1 MTNNKLGKLATKKAA
16 EVCQNFCLG
25 ETAKK
30 LLTPELTAEAY
41 LQLLMQQQQYLD
53 AVRVLAY
60 GLPATDAIRW
70 ACSCARQHAG
80 ANPPEKISTALQ
92 AVEKW
97 LAEPTDESR
106 RSAMK
111 AANEAEFSTPAGS
124 AALAVFF
131 SGGSIAP
138 PDMTAVPP
146 EPSITPNSVAGSV
159 MLAAVLKEPEKAQ
172 EKYQLFLAEGL
183 KIASIQ

>member
-1 MTNNKLGKLATKKAA
+1 MKNSKPNKLTARKAA
-16 EVCQNFCLG
+16 EICQQFCLG
-25 ETAKK
+25 EVAKK

-41 LQLLMQQQQYLD
+41 L
-53 AVRVLAY
+53 
-60 GLPATDAIRW
+60 P
-70 ACSCARQHAG
+70 
-80 ANPPEKISTALQ
+80 LQ

-97 LAEPTDESR
+97 LAEPTDENR

-138 PDMTAVPP
+138 PDMPAVPP
-146 EPSITPNSVAGSV
+146 ESSITPNSVAGTV

>member
-1 MTNNKLGKLATKKAA
+1 
-16 EVCQNFCLG
+16 
-25 ETAKK
+25 
-30 LLTPELTAEAY
+30 
-41 LQLLMQQQQYLD
+41 
-53 AVRVLAY
+53 
-60 GLPATDAIRW
+60 
-70 ACSCARQHAG
+70 
-80 ANPPEKISTALQ
+80 
-92 AVEKW
+92 
-97 LAEPTDESR
+97 
-106 RSAMK
+106 MK

-138 PDMTAVPP
+138 PDMPAVPP

>member
-1 MTNNKLGKLATKKAA
+1 MTNNELGKLATKKAA

-25 ETAKK
+25 ETAEK
-30 LLTPELTAEAY
+30 LLTPELTAEGY
-41 LQLLMQQQQYLD
+41 LQLLMQQEQCLD

-97 LAEPTDESR
+97 LAESTDENR

-124 AALAVFF
+124 AALAVFL

-138 PDMTAVPP
+138 PDMPAVPP
-146 EPSITPNSVAGSV
+146 EPSIMPNSV
-159 MLAAVLKEPEKAQ
+159 
-172 EKYQLFLAEGL
+172 
-183 KIASIQ
+183 